1 MQRIKV
7 KSSNIVSVG
16 YDEKEKIMEVEF
28 ISSGV
33 YKYYEV
39 SKEIYENFLKSES
52 KGKYL
57 FAHIRGRYRYEK
69 L

>member
-1 MQRIKV
+1 MNRQKV
-7 KSSNIVSVG
+7 KSSNIISIG
-16 YDEKEKIMEVEF
+16 YDVQEKQMEVEF

-33 YKYYEV
+33 YKYFEV
-39 SKEIYENFLKSES
+39 PKEIYFQFLKSES

-57 FAHIRGRYRYEK
+57 FANIRGRYRYEK